1 MGNTDTCGYCW
12 DGMFAKL
19 VEYKHKHGGDTNV
32 PQSHQPLGSWVNT
45 QRTAYRKGKMKD
57 YRTSVLVILGF
68 NGKEGV
74 ESNKVEEVGGK
85 TLLQRQTIGR
95 RLLYAGEV
103 IRQEKTWHLLLFYIQ
118 IEEENQ
124 QLPL

>member
-1 MGNTDTCGYCW
+1 MVIGW
-12 DGMFAKL
+12 DGMFAQL
-19 VEYKHKHGGDTNV
+19 VEYTQKHGGDTNAL
-32 PQSHQPLGSWVNT
+32 QSHQPLGSWVNT
-45 QRTAYRKGKMKD
+45 QRTAYRKRKMID
-57 YRTSVLVILGF
+57 YCIEHLNNIGF
-68 NGKEGV
+68 QWQGRG
-74 ESNKVEEVGGK
+74 SNKDEEVGDK